1 MELEKYSYPMKIRF
15 IMSTFAITFFISACS
30 GSQTYGEGE
39 EFIPSENPATSENYT
54 NSDGVPIDTNTR
66 EYITGLTIGQN
77 FSNVS
82 DAGESGEDICIRAR
96 DERVVVSSSGYAGVD
111 PKTAS
116 FLLTDDGMQ
125 GCIDGFYGIPQE

>member
-1 MELEKYSYPMKIRF
+1 MKFRSILSLL
-15 IMSTFAITFFISACS
+15 IITLLISACS
-30 GSQTYGEGE
+30 GANTYNEGE
-39 EFIPSENPATSENYT
+39 DFIPSENPATAEDYT
-54 NSDGVPIDTNTR
+54 NSEGVPIDTNSR

-82 DAGESGEDICIRAR
+82 DAGELGEDICVRAR

-116 FLLTDDGMQ
+116 FLQTDDGMQ
-125 GCIDGFYGIPQE
+125 GCIDGFNGIPQE

>member
-1 MELEKYSYPMKIRF
+1 MKIQS
-15 IMSTFAITFFISACS
+15 ILSILAITCSISACS
-30 GSQTYGEGE
+30 GPQTYGEGD
-39 EFIPSENPATSENYT
+39 EFIPSENPATSEDYT

>member
-1 MELEKYSYPMKIRF
+1 MKIQS
-15 IMSTFAITFFISACS
+15 ILSILAITCLISACS
-30 GSQTYGEGE
+30 GPQTYGEGD
-39 EFIPSENPATSENYT
+39 EFIPSENPATSEDYT

-77 FSNVS
+77 FSNAS
-82 DAGESGEDICIRAR
+82 DAGESAEDICFRAR

-116 FLLTDDGMQ
+116 FLQTNGGMQ
-125 GCIDGFYGIPQE
+125 GCIDGFNGIPQE

>member
-1 MELEKYSYPMKIRF
+1 MKLRSFLSI
-15 IMSTFAITFFISACS
+15 SAITLLMTACS
-30 GSQTYGEGE
+30 GPETYSEGD
-39 EFIPSENPATSENYT
+39 EFIPSENPATSEDYT

-77 FSNVS
+77 FSNAS
-82 DAGESGEDICIRAR
+82 DAGASGEDICIRAR